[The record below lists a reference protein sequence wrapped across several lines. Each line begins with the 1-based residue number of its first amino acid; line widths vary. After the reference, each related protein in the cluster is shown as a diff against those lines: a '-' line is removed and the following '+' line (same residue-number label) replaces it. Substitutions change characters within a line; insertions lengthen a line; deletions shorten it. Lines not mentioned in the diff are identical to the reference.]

1 MDWNRDCNH
10 MKIEMKEKTMIRIT
24 TTLALLAIAIAV
36 PVAKA
41 ERPDAFGRAGIAH
54 GDASSADA
62 VPVERHSPDVQDAA
76 FAAHQPSRS
85 DRASS
90 GPLDPGIA
98 AAIRMYPSAAVRS
111 DRRASYG
118 PLDPGIAAA
127 IRMYPPAAVP
137 ASTATGVN
145 SDGFDWGDSG
155 IGAGAMLALV
165 FSLSSLRRGALIVRA
180 KRSQALEA

>member
-1 MDWNRDCNH
+1 
-10 MKIEMKEKTMIRIT
+10 MIRIT

-76 FAAHQPSRS
+76 FAAHQPS
-85 DRASS
+85 
-90 GPLDPGIA
+90 
-98 AAIRMYPSAAVRS
+98 RS

>member
-1 MDWNRDCNH
+1 MI
-10 MKIEMKEKTMIRIT
+10 KII
-24 TTLALLAIAIAV
+24 TTLALFAIAIAV

-41 ERPDAFGRAGIAH
+41 EP
-54 GDASSADA
+54 SLNADA

-85 DRASS
+85 AR
-90 GPLDPGIA
+90 
-98 AAIRMYPSAAVRS
+98 V
-111 DRRASYG
+111 SYG

-127 IRMYPPAAVP
+127 IRMHRSAAVP
-137 ASTATGVN
+137 APTATGVN